1 MKKMIA
7 LLLTLVL
14 VVALFGCTGQT
25 DTKNPSDAPA
35 SGSAGTQD
43 SENQMDDTKTFTVGF
58 SIITLDI
65 PYYAEMKDTFV
76 KGCEARGWE
85 YMVAEAGMS
94 VEKTLNDCSDMIT
107 KGVDA
112 LVIASWYGDSLGD
125 TLEQAAKAEIPV
137 FFLNTGGLTDND
149 IYVGHVVADDYQVGY
164 YAGTWTA
171 QRFLKEGKAEITA
184 VDTTSA
190 STVGR
195 NRVDG
200 YRKGMEDAGVKVEWL
215 NEYITE
221 NREQCMAAI
230 EDALTAYSTIDL
242 IYGIGSNNNLGAYD
256 AVDAAQRKDPII
268 VGWDLSE
275 EDQKLIDANTQFVAT
290 LVVSAEFEMNTTL
303 EHVEANAK
311 GENVERL
318 TNYYPD
324 LYTNEGVVTSVDV
337 FGE

>member
-1 MKKMIA
+1 MKKILA

-14 VVALFGCTGQT
+14 VFALFGCAGKTDAETPT
-25 DTKNPSDAPA
+25 DTPATDGGNTPATDKPSESD
-35 SGSAGTQD
+35 
-43 SENQMDDTKTFTVGF
+43 EKFTVGF

-65 PYYAEMKDTFV
+65 PYYAEMKETFV
-76 KGCEARGWE
+76 KGCEERGWD

-125 TLEQAAKAEIPV
+125 TLDQAAKANVPV

-149 IYVGHVVADDYQVGY
+149 VYVGHVVADDYQVGY

-171 QRFLKEGKAEITA
+171 QRFLKEGKTEIKA

-200 YRKGMEDAGVKVEWL
+200 FRKGMEDAGVKVEWL

-230 EDALTAYSTIDL
+230 EDALTAYPTIDL

-256 AVDAAQRKDPII
+256 AVDAAQRTDPII

-275 EDQKLIDANTQFVAT
+275 EDQKLIDAKTQFVAT
-290 LVVSAEFEMNTTL
+290 LVVSATFEMNTTL

-311 GENVERL
+311 GETVERL

-324 LYTNEGVVTSVDV
+324 LYTSEGIVTSADV